1 LELQT
6 NPKNFKTK
14 FYLDVIVQQFSV
26 VDLLIGQMQ
35 RVDLL
40 EVVQGLLHVLQWNIF
55 VQLKKQ
61 EKNKNYKNLTS
72 VTTDWKNLDVI
83 NSF

>member
-1 LELQT
+1 M
-6 NPKNFKTK
+6 
-14 FYLDVIVQQFSV
+14 IVQQFSV

-40 EVVQGLLHVLQWNIF
+40 EVVQGLLHVLQRNIL
-55 VQLKKQ
+55 VQLKEQ
-61 EKNKNYKNLTS
+61 EKNKNNKNLTS

-83 NSF
+83 NSFYHPLTISFVPNF